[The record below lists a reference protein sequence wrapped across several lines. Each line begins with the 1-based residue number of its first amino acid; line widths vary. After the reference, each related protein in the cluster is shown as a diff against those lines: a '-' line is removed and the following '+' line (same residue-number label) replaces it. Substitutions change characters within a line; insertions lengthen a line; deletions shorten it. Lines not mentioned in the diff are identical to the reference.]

1 MKEADVYINQVPPN
15 FLIEISKGIAGLG
28 IITGGS
34 AGQVLTKVDGTDYNV
49 AWTTITSGV
58 SSFNTR
64 TGAVTLLS
72 ADVTSAL
79 GYTPVTNAR
88 TITAGAGLTG
98 GGDLSSNRTLAL
110 DVSGVTA
117 GSYTN
122 SDITV
127 DIYGRITSISSGSG
141 GGVTSFNSRTGAV
154 TPQAGDYTTTI
165 IAEGTN
171 LYYTSARFNTAFAT
185 KSTTDLS
192 EGTNLYYTAARFNT
206 AFSGKTTTD
215 LTEGSNLYFTNGRAV
230 SALAG
235 LYEVPLTFSTGL
247 TRSVNTITVNAIQNI
262 TKLSNLTSNGFVKTS
277 GGDGTLSVDTSTYLT
292 GNQSITLSGDATGS
306 GTTAITV
313 TLANTSVTPGSYTN
327 SDITVDS
334 KGRITSIANGS
345 GGGGSG
351 TVTSVDFTAD
361 SIFLVTGTPITTSGT
376 IDLQFDSQVANTFLA
391 APNGVSGTPSF
402 RSIVAADVPTL
413 NQNTTG
419 SAATLTTPRNING
432 VAFNGSANI
441 TVTAAAGTLTGTT
454 LNATVVTSSLTSV
467 GTIAT
472 GVWNGT
478 IITGQ
483 FGGTGVNNSTRTIT
497 IAGNL
502 VTTGA
507 FNTTFA
513 AQATATITLPT
524 ATSTLIAASL
534 GISGGTTLI
543 GGTAATDRFTL
554 QSTSGNQ
561 SVAGSNLFIFKSGN
575 NGANELVRFGD
586 GLGTSIGQFS
596 MWSSGQSSSTTH
608 MIRAGTNFTYFNAG
622 TDLRIQV
629 GGADYIDCLS
639 GAGTVSVRKPLAM
652 FTAMNLSLCAGT
664 TTVAPLSFI
673 SGTNKTTAAAGDM
686 EYNGTNLFFTRSGTT
701 RETVFVGVSGAT
713 APSTS
718 VGVAIVNYYGS
729 AATNFLGDPNSWASV
744 VIAGTTYKIPLYT

>member
-1 MKEADVYINQVPPN
+1 MKEADVYVNQVPPN
-15 FLIEISKGIAGLG
+15 FLIEISKGIAGAG

-64 TGAVTLLS
+64 TGSVTLLS

-88 TITAGAGLTG
+88 TITAGSGLTG
-98 GGDLSSNRTLAL
+98 GGDLSANRTLTL

-122 SDITV
+122 VDLTV
-127 DIYGRITSISSGSG
+127 DIYGRITTIANGSA
-141 GGVTSFNSRTGAV
+141 GGVTSFNGRSGAV

-165 IAEGTN
+165 VAEGTN
-171 LYYTSARFNTAFAT
+171 LYYTSARFNTAFSA

-192 EGTNLYYTAARFNT
+192 
-206 AFSGKTTTD
+206 
-215 LTEGSNLYFTNGRAV
+215 EGSNLYFTNGRAV

-247 TRSVNTITVNAIQNI
+247 TRTVNTITVNPIQNI

-391 APNGVSGTPSF
+391 APNGVSGTPTF

-478 IITGQ
+478 IITGTY
-483 FGGTGVNNSTRTIT
+483 GGTGVDNDSRTIT

-513 AQATATITLPT
+513 AQATATITLPS

-561 SVAGSNLFIFKSGN
+561 TAAGSNLFIFKTGN

-596 MWSSGQSSSTTH
+596 MWSSGQSSSTNH
-608 MIRAGTNFTYFNAG
+608 MIRSGTNFTYFNAG

-639 GAGTVSVRKPLAM
+639 GAGTVSVRKPLSM

-729 AATNFLGDPNSWASV
+729 AAANFLGDPNSWASV

>member
-1 MKEADVYINQVPPN
+1 MSTIVNIEETRNTVEVIGDTEIVVVQTSGTPGVGVP
-15 FLIEISKGIAGLG
+15 S
-28 IITGGS
+28 GGTT
-34 AGQVLTKVDGTDYNV
+34 GQVLAKIDGTDYNTEWV
-49 AWTTITSGV
+49 NQSGGGGAV
-58 SSFNTR
+58 TSFNTR
-64 TGAVTLLS
+64 TGAVTS
-72 ADVTSAL
+72 QS
-79 GYTPVTNAR
+79 
-88 TITAGAGLTG
+88 
-98 GGDLSSNRTLAL
+98 
-110 DVSGVTA
+110 
-117 GSYTN
+117 
-122 SDITV
+122 
-127 DIYGRITSISSGSG
+127 
-141 GGVTSFNSRTGAV
+141 
-154 TPQAGDYTTTI
+154 GDYTTTI
-165 IAEGTN
+165 VA
-171 LYYTSARFNTAFAT
+171 
-185 KSTTDLS
+185 
-192 EGTNLYYTAARFNT
+192 
-206 AFSGKTTTD
+206 
-215 LTEGSNLYFTNGRAV
+215 EGSNLYFTNGRAV

-247 TRSVNTITVNAIQNI
+247 TRTVNTITVNPIQNI

-277 GGDGTLSVDTSTYLT
+277 GDDGTLSVDTNTYLT

-313 TLANTSVTPGSYTN
+313 TLANTGVTPGSYTN

-334 KGRITSIANGS
+334 KGRITSISNGS

-351 TVTSVDFTAD
+351 TVTSVDISAD
-361 SIFLVTGTPITTSGT
+361 SIFVVTGSPITTSGT
-376 IDLQFDSQVANTFLA
+376 IDLSFDSQTQNQVFAS
-391 APNGVSGTPSF
+391 PNGSSGAPTF
-402 RSIVAADVPTL
+402 RALVAADVPTL

-432 VAFNGSANI
+432 VAFDGSANI
-441 TVTAAAGTLTGTT
+441 TVTAAAGTLTGTA
-454 LNATVVTSSLTSV
+454 LNATVVSSSLTSV

-472 GVWNGT
+472 GVWNGS
-478 IITGQ
+478 IITGTY
-483 FGGTGVNNSTRTIT
+483 GGTGVDNDSRTIT

-513 AQATATITLPT
+513 AQATATITLPA

-561 SVAGSNLFIFKSGN
+561 SAAGSNIFIFKSGN

-586 GLGTSIGQFS
+586 GIGTSIGQFS
-596 MWSSGQSSSTTH
+596 MWSAGQSSSTTH
-608 MIRAGTNFTYFNAG
+608 MIRGGTNFTYFNSG
-622 TDLRIQV
+622 TDTRIQV

-639 GAGTVSVRKPLAM
+639 GAGTVSIRKPLAM
-652 FTAMNLSLCAGT
+652 FTATNLSLCAGT

-718 VGVAIVNYYGS
+718 VGVAIVNYYGTS
-729 AATNFLGDPNSWASV
+729 ATNFLGNPVGWADVNIS
-744 VIAGTTYKIPLYT
+744 GTNRKMPYY